1 MTNAKSLLDAPSEY
15 YIDRRTHMLYFI
27 PPNGSSVSD
36 PSGQGAFLS
45 RAQTSHTMNGTSSV
59 VLRGLRME
67 YAMGAALVAINISD
81 VQIDNCTISN
91 SGTDGIRFEG
101 RNSTLSGCDVY
112 DVGCNAIVMSGG
124 DIPSLTPGNLLIFNN
139 TLHRFAR
146 VSRTVRVGVSWTGCG
161 NTVSHNEVFD
171 APQIGM
177 IGHGASRQGH
187 CRHGGLLC
195 WAYVGRPR
203 EHCQMEQVQTFLS
216 SGENGSIDVSKRHVR
231 TTDFVLFRCA
241 FSPLTLCALHL
252 HCSAHRSYL
261 DDMEAG
267 AVKPRPTGHKIFG
280 CTNPAALWFRLAD
293 RG

>member
-1 MTNAKSLLDAPSEY
+1 
-15 YIDRRTHMLYFI
+15 
-27 PPNGSSVSD
+27 
-36 PSGQGAFLS
+36 
-45 RAQTSHTMNGTSSV
+45 
-59 VLRGLRME
+59 
-67 YAMGAALVAINISD
+67 MGAALVAINISD

-177 IGHGASRQGH
+177 IGHGAKMLFEYNDLHDLAKGTADT
-187 CRHGGLLC
+187 GGFY
-195 WAYVGRPR
+195 AGR
-203 EHCQMEQVQTFLS
+203 T
-216 SGENGSIDVSKRHVR
+216 
-231 TTDFVLFRCA
+231 
-241 FSPLTLCALHL
+241 
-252 HCSAHRSYL
+252 
-261 DDMEAG
+261 
-267 AVKPRPTGHKIFG
+267 
-280 CTNPAALWFRLAD
+280 WAD
-293 RG
+293 RGNIVRWNKFRRFYQVEKMAQSTSVNGM